1 MLRSKDVKS
10 MSDGQSPVLDAKI
23 KCQMIK
29 PQIVRIRSQI
39 FMFASC
45 FESSMKSLIL
55 LVKSLCF
62 MLQTQVKPTFHGR
75 FLPFLLP
82 FRSHLAVH
90 VAVLLSVHVAT
101 NAAPRARGCVGETQ
115 RVGDVHRG
123 TGVDFQ
129 EPPG

>member
-1 MLRSKDVKS
+1 MLLSKDVKS
-10 MSDGQSPVLDAKI
+10 ISDGQSPVLDAKI
-23 KCQMIK
+23 TCQMIK
-29 PQIVRIRSQI
+29 PQIVTIRSQI
-39 FMFASC
+39 FMFASR

-62 MLQTQVKPTFHGR
+62 MLQTQVNPTFHGR
-75 FLPFLLP
+75 FLPF
-82 FRSHLAVH
+82 RSPHLAVH

-101 NAAPRARGCVGETQ
+101 DAAPRARRGVGETQ